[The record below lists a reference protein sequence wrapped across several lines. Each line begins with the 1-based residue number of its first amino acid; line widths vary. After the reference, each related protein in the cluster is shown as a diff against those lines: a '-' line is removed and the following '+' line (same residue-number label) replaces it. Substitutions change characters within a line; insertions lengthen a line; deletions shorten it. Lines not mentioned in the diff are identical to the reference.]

1 MDIEFRCSDNYNLRY
16 PEFNQMSKVSQFM
29 ELPFC
34 FWTLDS
40 DRRYVMNPNNN
51 FTAQEK
57 AVLSLLVQG
66 KRNSSIA
73 EAVYLSK
80 RTVDNHLYRIF
91 AKLGVSSRIEAVLYV
106 LETGL
111 LSSSE

>member
-1 MDIEFRCSDNYNLRY
+1 
-16 PEFNQMSKVSQFM
+16 
-29 ELPFC
+29 
-34 FWTLDS
+34 
-40 DRRYVMNPNNN
+40 MNPDSNL
-51 FTAQEK
+51 THQER

-73 EAVYLSK
+73 EDLYLST

-111 LSSSE
+111 LSNSK

>member
-1 MDIEFRCSDNYNLRY
+1 
-16 PEFNQMSKVSQFM
+16 
-29 ELPFC
+29 
-34 FWTLDS
+34 
-40 DRRYVMNPNNN
+40 MNPDSNL
-51 FTAQEK
+51 TAQEK
-57 AVLSLLVQG
+57 AVLLLLVQG

-73 EAVYLSK
+73 EDLYLSK

-111 LSSSE
+111 LSNPK

>member
-1 MDIEFRCSDNYNLRY
+1 
-16 PEFNQMSKVSQFM
+16 
-29 ELPFC
+29 
-34 FWTLDS
+34 
-40 DRRYVMNPNNN
+40 MNPDTNL
-51 FTAQEK
+51 TAQER
-57 AVLSLLVQG
+57 AVLSLLVKG

-73 EAVYLSK
+73 EDLYLSK

-111 LSSSE
+111 LSNPK

>member
-1 MDIEFRCSDNYNLRY
+1 
-16 PEFNQMSKVSQFM
+16 
-29 ELPFC
+29 
-34 FWTLDS
+34 
-40 DRRYVMNPNNN
+40 MNPDSNL
-51 FTAQEK
+51 TAQER

-73 EAVYLSK
+73 EDLYLSK

-111 LSSSE
+111 LSNSIWSGIAQDE

>member
-1 MDIEFRCSDNYNLRY
+1 MN
-16 PEFNQMSKVSQFM
+16 
-29 ELPFC
+29 
-34 FWTLDS
+34 
-40 DRRYVMNPNNN
+40 RRYVVNPDSNL
-51 FTAQEK
+51 TAQEK

-73 EAVYLSK
+73 EDLYLSK

-111 LSSSE
+111 LSNSK

>member
-1 MDIEFRCSDNYNLRY
+1 
-16 PEFNQMSKVSQFM
+16 
-29 ELPFC
+29 
-34 FWTLDS
+34 
-40 DRRYVMNPNNN
+40 MNPDSNL
-51 FTAQEK
+51 TAQER

-73 EAVYLSK
+73 EDLYLSK

-111 LSSSE
+111 LSNSKQSGIAQDM

>member
-1 MDIEFRCSDNYNLRY
+1 
-16 PEFNQMSKVSQFM
+16 
-29 ELPFC
+29 
-34 FWTLDS
+34 
-40 DRRYVMNPNNN
+40 MNPDSNL
-51 FTAQEK
+51 TAQER

-73 EAVYLSK
+73 EDLSLST

-111 LSSSE
+111 LSNSKWSGIAQDE